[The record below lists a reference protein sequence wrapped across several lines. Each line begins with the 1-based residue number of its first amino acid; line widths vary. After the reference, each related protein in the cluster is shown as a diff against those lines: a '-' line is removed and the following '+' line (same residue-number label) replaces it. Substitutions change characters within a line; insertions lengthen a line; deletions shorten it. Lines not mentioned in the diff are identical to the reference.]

1 MSERLRFIISG
12 FFVGLAELL
21 PGISGSTVAVAFNVY
36 DKFILFLIEHYFYS
50 VPLLVVSILLI
61 RSNAVKGGKKI
72 TPQDLINLTNQDA
85 AQLIDLRSS
94 NEFNDGHITGS
105 INIPY
110 TDLEDR
116 IHEIK
121 KQEDKSLVLICD
133 TGSQSANA
141 GEVLNKSGFEKT
153 VILSGGIGAWRL
165 DNLPLV

>member
-1 MSERLRFIISG
+1 M
-12 FFVGLAELL
+12 VM
-21 PGISGSTVAVAFNVY
+21 

-61 RSNAVKGGKKI
+61 RSNAIKGGKKI

-94 NEFNDGHITGS
+94 NEFDDGHITGS

>member
-1 MSERLRFIISG
+1 MDNMLM
-12 FFVGLAELL
+12 
-21 PGISGSTVAVAFNVY
+21 

-61 RSNAVKGGKKI
+61 RSNAIKGGKKI

-94 NEFNDGHITGS
+94 NEFDDGHITGS

-165 DNLPLV
+165 DNLLLV

>member
-1 MSERLRFIISG
+1 M
-12 FFVGLAELL
+12 
-21 PGISGSTVAVAFNVY
+21 
-36 DKFILFLIEHYFYS
+36 
-50 VPLLVVSILLI
+50 LLI
-61 RSNAVKGGKKI
+61 RSNAIKGGKKI

-94 NEFNDGHITGS
+94 NEFDDGHITGS

>member
-1 MSERLRFIISG
+1 M
-12 FFVGLAELL
+12 
-21 PGISGSTVAVAFNVY
+21 

-61 RSNAVKGGKKI
+61 RSNAIKGGKKI

-94 NEFNDGHITGS
+94 NEFNDGHITCS

>member
-1 MSERLRFIISG
+1 M
-12 FFVGLAELL
+12 
-21 PGISGSTVAVAFNVY
+21 

-61 RSNAVKGGKKI
+61 RSNAIKGGKKI

-94 NEFNDGHITGS
+94 NEFDDGHITGS
-105 INIPY
+105 ITIPY
-110 TDLEDR
+110 RDLEDR

-141 GEVLNKSGFEKT
+141 GEVLNKSGLEKT

>member
-1 MSERLRFIISG
+1 M
-12 FFVGLAELL
+12 
-21 PGISGSTVAVAFNVY
+21 

-61 RSNAVKGGKKI
+61 RSNAIKGGKKI

-94 NEFNDGHITGS
+94 NEFDDGHITGS

-133 TGSQSANA
+133 AGSQSANA